1 MVVVCFPFFPQR
13 RWAPDSCS
21 GPAQSVTG
29 VVNVSRETSVTQVV
43 GEGPPPIVSA
53 DTALR
58 QWSAGSVTP
67 VRTAVSFSRLVGV
80 NDNNQQTT
88 PQETSR
94 ADRFI
99 AAFNGIEQTLREELG
114 VPPGVYFTEV
124 VKKAR
129 RTHIITEDIA
139 ESLFAYARLRN
150 AISHDRYKNGE
161 PIADPR
167 PDVVAEIEGIR
178 TIVTADTRVV
188 SVLGHTEVVTL
199 SPDTHLDEVLKVVR
213 TTGYARFPVYDRGS
227 FVYLLTVQAIAKW
240 LANDVSDNNSIDATT
255 VADVREYLSDS
266 DRAEI
271 APKDLTAPQA
281 LARFNNLDDS
291 GHSPAALI
299 ITEQGKKSQRPI
311 QIIVASDIPKLLA
324 AVDY

>member
-1 MVVVCFPFFPQR
+1 M
-13 RWAPDSCS
+13 
-21 GPAQSVTG
+21 
-29 VVNVSRETSVTQVV
+29 
-43 GEGPPPIVSA
+43 
-53 DTALR
+53 R

-188 SVLGHTEVVTL
+188 QFCGSKKSLATGLPMAAVLFAGQPVGMI
-199 SPDTHLDEVLKVVR
+199 VLPLMVFHQIQLIVC
-213 TTGYARFPVYDRGS
+213 S
-227 FVYLLTVQAIAKW
+227 W
-240 LANDVSDNNSIDATT
+240 LAT
-255 VADVREYLSDS
+255 RYG
-266 DRAEI
+266 RA
-271 APKDLTAPQA
+271 
-281 LARFNNLDDS
+281 
-291 GHSPAALI
+291 AASSS
-299 ITEQGKKSQRPI
+299 E
-311 QIIVASDIPKLLA
+311 
-324 AVDY
+324 